1 MKPKLFFYV
10 VICTLFTFSCKSQT
24 SISKFNNLEGTWK
37 VENKSTYESWEK
49 TNTSSFKGSSYKLV
63 NGEKK
68 VTETLSIEENN
79 DKVIY
84 KATVPS
90 QNQGQTIPFIL
101 NTKNENLLS
110 FENLKHDFPKKIQ
123 YKVITKD
130 KLLVNVLGEDDK
142 GFSYYLIRQ

>member
-1 MKPKLFFYV
+1 MKPKLLFCLA
-10 VICTLFTFSCKSQT
+10 ICTLFTFSCKSQT
-24 SISKFNNLEGTWK
+24 LISKFDNLTGTWK
-37 VENKSTYESWEK
+37 IEGKETYESWKK
-49 TNTSSFKGSSYKLV
+49 TNASSFKGTSYKLV

-90 QNQGQTIPFIL
+90 QNQGQTIPFVL

-110 FENLKHDFPKKIQ
+110 FENSEHDFPKKIQ
-123 YKVITKD
+123 YKMITKD